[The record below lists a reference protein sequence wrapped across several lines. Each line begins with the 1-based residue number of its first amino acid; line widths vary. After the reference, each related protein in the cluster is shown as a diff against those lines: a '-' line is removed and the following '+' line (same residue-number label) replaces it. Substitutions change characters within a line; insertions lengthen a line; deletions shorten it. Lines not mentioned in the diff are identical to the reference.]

1 MGISGGG
8 STKSGSAQKWAAPIA
23 TSAANTA
30 TGIFNA
36 NQPNLN
42 AITSQVQGLLPGIQ
56 KQYEQGNPALNAAEG
71 YASNVLGGKYLN
83 SGNPYLSGMIDATNR
98 NVTNQVGA
106 AYGSRGS
113 FGGTA
118 WQENLGRTLAEA
130 QNSLRYQD
138 YSTERQNQQQAMS
151 AAPQMAAADYLGIQ
165 PLLQTAQTAAALP
178 YAGLEAYT
186 GSLGTLMNGSVT
198 KGPGIGSSIL
208 GGLASGAGMA
218 LAASDVRVK
227 KDVSKVGELEDG
239 LGVYDFRYVWE
250 NETPLHRGVMAQ
262 EVEKLRPWALGPT
275 FGDGYMTV
283 DYSKL
288 EAR

>member
-1 MGISGGG
+1 MGISGG
-8 STKSGSAQKWAAPIA
+8 SKSKSGSAQDWAKPIA

-42 AITSQVQGLLPGIQ
+42 AITQQVQGLLPSLQ
-56 KQYEQGNPALNAAEG
+56 TKYQNGNPALNSAQG
-71 YASNVLGGKYLN
+71 YAKSVLGGQYLKQ
-83 SGNPYLSGMIDATNR
+83 GNPYLQGMINATNR
-98 NVTNQVGA
+98 DVTNQVGA

-118 WQENLGRTLAEA
+118 WQENLGRTLADA
-130 QNSLRYQD
+130 QNSLRYGD
-138 YSTERQNQQQAMS
+138 YSAERDNMQEAMS

-165 PLLQTAQTAAALP
+165 PLLQTATTAAALP
-178 YAGLEAYT
+178 YTGLEAYT
-186 GSLGTLMNGSVT
+186 GSLGTLFNGGVT
-198 KGPGIGSSIL
+198 KQSNGIGGIVSGVGSMM
-208 GGLASGAGMA
+208 SGAAA
-218 LAASDVRVK
+218 LSDIRVK
-227 KDVSKVGELEDG
+227 KDIAKVGELEDG

-250 NETPLHRGVMAQ
+250 DDTPLHRGVMAQ
-262 EVEKLRPWALGPT
+262 DVEKLRPWALGPT